1 MRLWVASL
9 VALTAIWHTQA
20 HDTSTAITPCPTAPA
35 AKPDFGSCP
44 NPRIDYIWN
53 PSGTERWA
61 YVTANETQFPH
72 GYTFDIATLESFICN
87 RLLSPCHADSVA
99 LAVCEGA
106 FDFFSGLTGEWAVAA
121 WNTAMGLGWQGAIP
135 SCVSDEYI
143 TTTTVTV
150 SGNQATAPPTA
161 APSSVQES
169 LTTETITTETT
180 STFTETQSTVRS
192 PAETLGTT
200 LTITI
205 TLPTSTISESQSE
218 STTDTVQTVTNTKT
232 KSYRTNIPGEPTVSA
247 GSGSGIGGAS
257 PFDGLASPRLSSSL
271 PMLLVVIAMLMSI
284 SVL

>member
-9 VALTAIWHTQA
+9 VVLTAIWHTQA
-20 HDTSTAITPCPTAPA
+20 HDSSTAITPCPTAPA

-87 RLLSPCHADSVA
+87 RLQNPCRADIVA
-99 LAVCEGA
+99 LAVCQGA

-121 WNTAMGLGWQGAIP
+121 WNTAMGLGWQGAMA
-135 SCVSDEYI
+135 SCVSEEYI

-161 APSSVQES
+161 APSSVRES
-169 LTTETITTETT
+169 RTTETVTTETT
-180 STFTETQSTVRS
+180 STFTETQSTVQS

-200 LTITI
+200 LTITL
-205 TLPTSTISESQSE
+205 TLPTSTISEGQSQ
-218 STTDTVQTVTNTKT
+218 STTDTVQTVTSTKT
-232 KSYRTNIPGEPTVSA
+232 TSYRTNIPGEPTVSA
-247 GSGSGIGGAS
+247 GSGNGIGSAS
-257 PFDGLASPRLSSSL
+257 PFDGLASPRISLGL
-271 PMLLVVIAMLMSI
+271 PMVLVVIAMLMS
-284 SVL
+284 VFVV

>member
-1 MRLWVASL
+1 M

-20 HDTSTAITPCPTAPA
+20 HDTSTVITPCPTAPA

-87 RLLSPCHADSVA
+87 RLLSPCLADSVA
-99 LAVCEGA
+99 LAVCQGA
-106 FDFFSGLTGEWAVAA
+106 FDFFSGLNGEWAVAA
-121 WNTAMGLGWQGAIP
+121 WNTAMGLGWQGAMA

-161 APSSVQES
+161 APSSVRES
-169 LTTETITTETT
+169 LTTETVTTKTT
-180 STFTETQSTVRS
+180 STFTETQSTVQS
-192 PAETLGTT
+192 PAETLGIT

-205 TLPTSTISESQSE
+205 TLPTSTISEAQSE
-218 STTDTVQTVTNTKT
+218 STTDTVQTVTSTKT
-232 KSYRTNIPGEPTVSA
+232 KSYRSNIPGEPTVSA
-247 GSGSGIGGAS
+247 GSGGGIGGAS
-257 PFDGLASPRLSSSL
+257 PFDGLASPRVSSRL
-271 PMLLVVIAMLMSI
+271 PMLLVVIAMLMGI
-284 SVL
+284 FVV